1 MRGAGPSYA
10 WICKA
15 RAGQRAC
22 GVAAARRRGARS
34 DAERDASAAQPGAS
48 AATLRSGA
56 AAATRAARGAAA
68 LLRAA
73 ARGASAARRANSA
86 SQHPT
91 VTSPQAAARAAAPAA
106 PRTCCAAIAVCIAAA
121 ARAWC
126 AFAGTQAPDK
136 RPPPPLCSQRCAR
149 SMSVRHISGL
159 WRGEA
164 APAPALADS
173 VPANPILW
181 SLTLLHPAAVSCFG
195 CGYFDDAG
203 DVPGEAILFYMLRG
217 EWAPDTG
224 ALSLLKSYT
233 SANLLGVA
241 PHVRYEGR
249 LVRRT
254 RACCAR
260 RCEHSALWRCVAL
273 RALSQLTRGTATS
286 FCWAPLRRRGWR
298 TARGASRAR
307 GATRRR
313 ARTACS
319 PAARR
324 RSSRSRSLLATLLAR
339 PPRPRRRPAERALRL
354 LLRARAGPLAGRAM
368 GAQQRRAGAILETYA
383 AAQAHR
389 RRACLPRPC
398 SARAASAASCASTR
412 GRRGY
417 GGSALAGRC
426 RPSVQVTTK

>member
-1 MRGAGPSYA
+1 MRGSQGAGGA
-10 WICKA
+10 A
-15 RAGQRAC
+15 RLRRG
-22 GVAAARRRGARS
+22 GGAAARRAQRGRTRRQRS
-34 DAERDASAAQPGAS
+34 AAGRQRRHAAQRRGSRDAHSARR
-48 AATLRSGA
+48 RS
-56 AAATRAARGAAA
+56 
-68 LLRAA
+68 AA
-73 ARGASAARRANSA
+73 ARGGARRQRCAPTQKVQDRESA
-86 SQHPT
+86 PNRH
-91 VTSPQAAARAAAPAA
+91 VAASRCARR
-106 PRTCCAAIAVCIAAA
+106 RTRGAQDLLRCHRGLHRGCCACVVCIQHS
-121 ARAWC
+121 
-126 AFAGTQAPDK
+126 AGTHK
-136 RPPPPLCSQRCAR
+136 RPPPFAR
-149 SMSVRHISGL
+149 SAAHAPSMSVRHISGL

-181 SLTLLHPAAVSCFG
+181 SLTLLHPAAVSAFG

-249 LVRRT
+249 LVRRAH
-254 RACCAR
+254 ACCAR
-260 RCEHSALWRCVAL
+260 RCEQRAVAL
-273 RALSQLTRGTATS
+273 RGAACSPAKLTRGTATS

-324 RSSRSRSLLATLLAR
+324 RSSRSRSLLATLPAR
-339 PPRPRRRPAERALRL
+339 PPRPRRRPAERAPRL
-354 LLRARAGPLAGRAM
+354 LLRARAEPLAGRAL

-389 RRACLPRPC
+389 RPAFLRWPC
-398 SARAASAASCASTR
+398 SAWAASAASCASTR
-412 GRRGY
+412 G
-417 GGSALAGRC
+417 
-426 RPSVQVTTK
+426 